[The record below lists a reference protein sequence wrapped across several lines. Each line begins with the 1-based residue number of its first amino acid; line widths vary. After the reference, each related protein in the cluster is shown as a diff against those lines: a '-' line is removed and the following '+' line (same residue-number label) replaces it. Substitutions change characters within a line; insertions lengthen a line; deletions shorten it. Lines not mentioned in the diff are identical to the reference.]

1 MVDFL
6 VRFAALIS
14 FFGLVTGYSA
24 NNFSHQL
31 VEVVMIVIWI
41 VTDMHNLKK
50 LAIKINDK
58 ICRRR

>member
-6 VRFAALIS
+6 VRLSALIS
-14 FFGLVTGYSA
+14 FLGLVTGYSA
-24 NNFSHQL
+24 NNFALQMI
-31 VEVVMIVIWI
+31 EVMMIAIWI
-41 VTDMHNLKK
+41 LTDMHSLKK

>member
-14 FFGLVTGYSA
+14 FLGLVTGYGA

-31 VEVVMIVIWI
+31 VEVVMIVIWLL
-41 VTDMHNLKK
+41 TDMHNLKN
-50 LAIKINDK
+50 LATKIKAK
-58 ICRRR
+58 ISRRR